1 MVTHKRDLARGS
13 DRADFC
19 GVVPRGDDEPAEA
32 TKASHEVMGLVRGNS
47 ELSHLVLRLRDA
59 AGGFIKKE

>member
-1 MVTHKRDLARGS
+1 M
-13 DRADFC
+13 
-19 GVVPRGDDEPAEA
+19 PREDDEPAE
-32 TKASHEVMGLVRGNS
+32 TIKASHEVMGLVRGNS